1 MSRHEGPTHTSAPP
15 KLPATLRL
23 GAVHLTVSDLD
34 RSVDFYEDAIGLR
47 LHHREDGV
55 AAMGVGEEDLLV
67 LYEERGARRAGRHA
81 GLYHYA
87 LLFPSREELARGAAA
102 CGDADPHP
110 GSLRPRHA
118 RGHLPARPRWQRHRA
133 GRRPPAEAVAQATGV
148 LRRPASPGF

>member
-15 KLPATLRL
+15 KLPAKLPATLRL

-67 LYEERGARRAGRHA
+67 LYEDPSARRAGRHA
-81 GLYHYA
+81 GLYHYV
-87 LLFPSREELARGAAA
+87 LLFPSREELAHAALRLA
-102 CGDADPHP
+102 ATSRSPSASRFPMIWVNASAVTCGP
-110 GSLRPRHA
+110 SST
-118 RGHLPARPRWQRHRA
+118 RA
-133 GRRPPAEAVAQATGV
+133 SR
-148 LRRPASPGF
+148 